1 MSTRVNSLDTHH
13 GRSHVTEYR
22 ILDSKRGL
30 PKRKITVDATPS
42 EIYHLVEKGFLI
54 RPGLLSQSGVR
65 RLRRA
70 LCEVLANEKRR
81 RRVSLDTCFG
91 SSYVR
96 HLLDKHPAFVSL
108 FRLRSPVSIARA
120 VLGPQVK
127 FDEITARVTDL
138 QSQPSFSPWHIHLR
152 VVPIP
157 IPAFFT
163 YPHGI
168 DCLLYLDDID
178 EESGPLCVLPGSHY
192 RKTEVYPVGDMS
204 PKRGQRILH
213 LNAGDCLMMH
223 ANLWH
228 RSLPS
233 IRNSGLR
240 RLIIFGYLPS
250 WVGGGERGSPKPR
263 SDVLSELRRHRNA
276 QTRELAGEFFWG

>member
-1 MSTRVNSLDTHH
+1 MKNINGLDTQHR
-13 GRSHVTEYR
+13 RSHVIEYR

-30 PKRKITVDATPS
+30 PKRKITVDATPG
-42 EIYHLVEKGFLI
+42 EIQHLVKKGFLI
-54 RPGLLSQSGVR
+54 RPGLLSPPGVR

-70 LCEVLANEKRR
+70 LSEVLTDEKRR
-81 RRVSLDTCFG
+81 GRGSLDTCFG

-96 HLLDKHPAFVSL
+96 HLLDKHPAFFSL
-108 FRLRSPVSIARA
+108 FRLRSSVSIARA
-120 VLGPQVK
+120 ALGPQVK
-127 FDEITARVTDL
+127 FDEITARVIDL
-138 QSQPSFSPWHIHLR
+138 RSQSSSSPWHIHLR

-157 IPAFFT
+157 IPPFFT

-178 EESGPLCVLPGSHY
+178 EESGPLCVLPGSHH
-192 RKTEVYPVGDMS
+192 RKTDIYPLGDMTA
-204 PKRGQRILH
+204 KRGQRILQ

-233 IRNSGLR
+233 VRNSGLR

-250 WVGGGERGSPKPR
+250 WVSGEEHGSAKPR
-263 SDVLSELRRHRNA
+263 SDVLSELRRQGNA
-276 QTRELAGEFFWG
+276 QTRELAGEFYWG